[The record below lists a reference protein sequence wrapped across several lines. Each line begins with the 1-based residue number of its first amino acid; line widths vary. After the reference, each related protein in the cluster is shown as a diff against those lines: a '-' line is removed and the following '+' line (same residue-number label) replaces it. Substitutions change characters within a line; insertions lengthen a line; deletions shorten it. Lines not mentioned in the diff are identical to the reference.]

1 MVPQRSMEPLVRA
14 RLQQLS
20 FFLA

>member
-1 MVPQRSMEPLVRA
+1 MVPQRSTEPLVRA